1 MRRGIESPAQQLPPA
16 EIGTAQQENPVTKAT
31 TSFTEKEFKLLELA
45 VYTAIRQGYHE
56 GVGQAHINELSELR
70 YKLLSCVSEA
80 TYHAVS

>member
-31 TSFTEKEFKLLELA
+31 TSFTEEEFKLLEFA

-56 GVGQAHINELSELR
+56 GVGQEHINELSELR
-70 YKLLSCVSEA
+70 YKLLSFVSEG
-80 TYHAVS
+80 TYYAVS